1 MEHLPLYD
9 DVALRPVS
17 ISIVSEYRMSNI
29 GAVNADLVRPP
40 RLDAYPKERCPVAK
54 MLDDLEVSRGR
65 SARTVGLSKKEP
77 SGMDCPNWH
86 VDSATLLRK
95 CSPNQR
101 EILFL
106 CVMVAELSLEAAP
119 PGLRT
124 RQDHHAARVLVEPM
138 YDPRQLDTL
147 SIIERDSTCQSHF
160 GKRPGRL
167 SRRNENR

>member
-9 DVALRPVS
+9 NVALRPIS

-40 RLDAYPKERCPVAK
+40 RLDSYPKERCLVAK

-65 SARTVGLSKKEP
+65 STRTVSLSKKEP
-77 SGMDCPNWH
+77 SGMNCPNWH

-95 CSPNQR
+95 CPPNQGK
-101 EILFL
+101 ILFL
-106 CVMVAELSLEAAP
+106 RVMVAELSLEAAP

-124 RQDHHAARVLVEPM
+124 GQDHHAARVLVEPM
-138 YDPRQLDTL
+138 YNPGQLDTL
-147 SIIERDSTCQSHF
+147 SLI
-160 GKRPGRL
+160 
-167 SRRNENR
+167 